1 MGRYVIRRLLQFI
14 PTVLGTMFLLHYIT
28 SLAIQ
33 FSGNPVRA
41 MFGDR
46 TPSPAQLDALT
57 ERLGYGDPCL
67 SRKGDPCLWRVAADG
82 NGWLGTSYEPGLF
95 FDRLGNI
102 FFRFD
107 FGINLRQREVTDLV
121 ADAIPFTLKL
131 LVIAIIFEAVV
142 GIAAGVLAGLRGGSF
157 IDYMVKIST
166 VFLISVPIFVLGVVV
181 REFVGVKFGNVLR
194 GQDWIPDVISAG
206 VFTPGFKADY
216 PFASLI
222 IPGMVLGAVSLAT
235 TARLTRTSIMENI
248 RADYVRTAKAK
259 GLANKRVIGVHTL
272 RNSLIPVITFLGV
285 DIGAAMAGAVVTETI
300 FNVPGIGRLVT
311 FSARTGESSVVV
323 GVVTMLVLVVLIAN
337 LLVDLLYAVL
347 DPRIRYE

>member
-14 PTVLGTMFLLHYIT
+14 PTVLGTMFLLHYLT

-41 MFGDR
+41 LFGDR
-46 TPSPAQLDALT
+46 TPPPALLEAIT

-67 SRKGDPCLWRVAADG
+67 DQKGNPCF
-82 NGWLGTSYEPGLF
+82 GLF
-95 FDRLGNI
+95 VDRLQGI
-102 FFRFD
+102 FLNFD

-131 LVIAIIFEAVV
+131 LLIAIVFEAVV

-157 IDYMVKIST
+157 ADYTVKIST
-166 VFLISVPIFVLGVVV
+166 VFVISVPIFVLGLVV

-194 GQDWIPDVISAG
+194 GQSWIPDVISTG
-206 VFTPGFKADY
+206 MFSPGFKPDY
-216 PFASLI
+216 PWASLI
-222 IPGMVLGAVSLAT
+222 IPGMVLGATSLAV

-259 GLANKRVIGVHTL
+259 GLTTKRVIGVHTL

-311 FSARTGESSVVV
+311 MSARTGESSVVI

>member
-14 PTVLGTMFLLHYIT
+14 PTVLGTMFLLHYLT

-41 MFGDR
+41 LFGDR
-46 TPSPAQLDALT
+46 TPPPALLEAIT
-57 ERLGYGDPCL
+57 ERLGYADPCL
-67 SRKGDPCLWRVAADG
+67 DQKGNPCF
-82 NGWLGTSYEPGLF
+82 GLF
-95 FDRLGNI
+95 VDRVTDV

-107 FGINLRQREVTDLV
+107 FGINLRQREVTELV
-121 ADAIPFTLKL
+121 ADAIPYTLKL
-131 LVIAIIFEAVV
+131 LVIAMVFQTVV
-142 GIAAGVLAGLRGGSF
+142 GISAGVWAGLRGGSF
-157 IDYMVKIST
+157 ADNLVKITT
-166 VFLISVPIFVLGVVV
+166 VFVISVPIFVLGVLV

-194 GQDWIPDVISAG
+194 GQAWVPEVIADGMFS
-206 VFTPGFKADY
+206 PGFKPDY
-216 PFASLI
+216 PWASLI
-222 IPGMVLGAVSLAT
+222 IPGMVLGAVSLAV

-248 RADYVRTAKAK
+248 RADYVRTARAK

-285 DIGAAMAGAVVTETI
+285 DIGSSMAGAVVTETI

-337 LLVDLLYAVL
+337 LLVDILYAVL

>member
-1 MGRYVIRRLLQFI
+1 
-14 PTVLGTMFLLHYIT
+14 MFLLHYIT

-41 MFGDR
+41 LFGDR
-46 TPSPAQLDALT
+46 TPAPALLAAIT
-57 ERLGYGDPCL
+57 ERIGLSDPCL
-67 SRKGDPCLWRVAADG
+67 THKGNPCF
-82 NGWLGTSYEPGLF
+82 GLF
-95 FDRLGNI
+95 LDRLDAV
-102 FFRFD
+102 FLHFD
-107 FGINLRQREVTDLV
+107 FGINLQRRAVTDLV
-121 ADAIPFTLKL
+121 GDAIPFTIKL
-131 LVIAIIFEAVV
+131 VLIAIIFEAVV
-142 GIAAGVLAGLRGGSF
+142 GIIAGVLAGLRSGSF
-157 IDYMVKIST
+157 TDYFVKIST
-166 VFLISVPIFVLGVVV
+166 VFVISVPIFVLGVVV
-181 REFVGVKFGNVLR
+181 REYVGVKFGNMLR
-194 GQDWIPDVISAG
+194 GVDWIPEVISKG
-206 VFTPGFKADY
+206 VFAAGFKQDY

-272 RNSLIPVITFLGV
+272 RNSLIPVITYLGV
-285 DIGAAMAGAVVTETI
+285 DIGSLMGGAVVTETI

-311 FSARTGESSVVV
+311 FGARTGDAMVVI
-323 GVVTMLVLVVLIAN
+323 GVVTMLALVFLVAN

>member
-14 PTVLGTMFLLHYIT
+14 PTVLGTMFLLHYMT

-41 MFGDR
+41 LFGDR
-46 TPSPAQLDALT
+46 TPPPALLQAVT

-67 SRKGDPCLWRVAADG
+67 DQRGSPCL
-82 NGWLGTSYEPGLF
+82 GLF
-95 FDRLGNI
+95 LDRLQNI
-102 FFRFD
+102 FFHFD

-131 LVIAIIFEAVV
+131 LVIAIVFEAVV
-142 GIAAGVLAGLRGGSF
+142 GIVAGVLAGLRGGSF
-157 IDYMVKIST
+157 TDYLVKIST
-166 VFLISVPIFVLGVVV
+166 VFIISVPIFVLGVVV

-194 GQDWIPDVISAG
+194 DQDWIPDVISAG
-206 VFTPGFKADY
+206 MFSPGFKPDY
-216 PFASLI
+216 PLASLV

-248 RADYVRTAKAK
+248 RADYVRTARAK
-259 GLANKRVIGVHTL
+259 GLTNKRVIGVHTL

-311 FSARTGESSVVV
+311 MSARTGESSVVV
-323 GVVTMLVLVVLIAN
+323 GVVTMLVLVVLLAN

>member
-14 PTVLGTMFLLHYIT
+14 PTVLGTMFLLHYMT

-41 MFGDR
+41 LFGDR
-46 TPSPAQLDALT
+46 TPDPALLAAIT

-67 SRKGDPCLWRVAADG
+67 DQRGNPCF
-82 NGWLGTSYEPGLF
+82 GLF
-95 FDRLGNI
+95 LDRLQNI
-102 FFRFD
+102 FFHFD

-131 LVIAIIFEAVV
+131 LVIAIVFEAVV

-157 IDYMVKIST
+157 TDYLVKIST
-166 VFLISVPIFVLGVVV
+166 VFVISVPIFVLGLVV

-194 GQDWIPDVISAG
+194 GQDWIPDVISSG
-206 VFTPGFKADY
+206 MFSPGFKPDY

-259 GLANKRVIGVHTL
+259 GLTNKRVIGVHTL

-311 FSARTGESSVVV
+311 MSARTGESSVVV
-323 GVVTMLVLVVLIAN
+323 GVVTMLVLVVLLAN

>member
-14 PTVLGTMFLLHYIT
+14 PTVLFTMFLLHYIT

-41 MFGDR
+41 LFGDR
-46 TPSPAQLDALT
+46 TPPPALLQAVTD
-57 ERLGYGDPCL
+57 RLGYGDPCL
-67 SRKGDPCLWRVAADG
+67 DQKGNPCF
-82 NGWLGTSYEPGLF
+82 GLF
-95 FDRLGNI
+95 LDRLQKI
-102 FFRFD
+102 FSLNPD
-107 FGINLRQREVTDLV
+107 FGVNLRLRPVTELV
-121 ADAIPFTLKL
+121 ADALPHTLKL
-131 LVIAIIFEAVV
+131 LVIAIVFEAVV
-142 GIAAGVLAGLRGGSF
+142 GIAAGVWAGLRGGSF
-157 IDYMVKIST
+157 ADNLVKIST
-166 VFLISVPIFVLGVVV
+166 VFVISVPIFVLGVVV
-181 REFVGVKFGNVLR
+181 REFVGVKFGNILR
-194 GQDWIPDVISAG
+194 DQAWIPEVLANG
-206 VFTPGFKADY
+206 VFSPGFKPDY
-216 PFASLI
+216 PFASLV

-248 RADYVRTAKAK
+248 RADYVRTARAK

-285 DIGAAMAGAVVTETI
+285 DIGSAMAGAVVTETI

-311 FSARTGESSVVV
+311 LSARTGESSVVI

-347 DPRIRYE
+347 DPRIRHD

>member
-14 PTVLGTMFLLHYIT
+14 PTVLGTMFLLHYLT

-33 FSGNPVRA
+33 FSGNPARA
-41 MFGDR
+41 LFGDR
-46 TPSPAQLDALT
+46 TPPPALLQAIT
-57 ERLGYGDPCL
+57 ERLGYDDPCL
-67 SRKGDPCLWRVAADG
+67 GQRGNPCF
-82 NGWLGTSYEPGLF
+82 GLF
-95 FDRLGNI
+95 GERLQNI
-102 FFRFD
+102 FLTYPPD
-107 FGINLRQREVTDLV
+107 FGINLRQRPVTELV
-121 ADAIPFTLKL
+121 ADALPFTLKL
-131 LVIAIIFEAVV
+131 LLIAILFEAIV
-142 GIAAGVLAGLRGGSF
+142 GIAAGVLAGLRSGSF
-157 IDYMVKIST
+157 VDYLVKIST
-166 VFLISVPIFVLGVVV
+166 VFVISVPIFVLGLVV

-194 GQDWIPDVISAG
+194 GQDWIPDLISVG
-206 VFTPGFKADY
+206 VFSPVFKPDY
-216 PFASLI
+216 PWASLI
-222 IPGMVLGAVSLAT
+222 IPGMVLGATSLAV

-259 GLANKRVIGVHTL
+259 GLATKRVIGVHTL

-311 FSARTGESSVVV
+311 MAARTGESSVVI